1 MGAAFASFLFS
12 CFLTL
17 LIVRYRFIHEKV
29 TADTDFESPQKFH
42 TVAVPRI
49 GGLAIFLALFLG
61 GSVRLISD
69 WASGILLLQILV
81 CCLPAFLSGLTEDL
95 TKRISPLTRLLA
107 CFGSACLAY
116 WVLHATVTSISIS
129 WIDPILSIPLV
140 AAILSCLMIAGLTNS
155 YNIIDGFNGLAC
167 MVGIITLAAIGYV
180 AFRNSDFAF
189 VFIVVAT
196 IGSIMGFFI
205 WNFPR
210 GLIFLGDGGAYLI
223 GFFVGVLSILL
234 IMRNP
239 TVSPWFACLINIY
252 PIFETLFSIW
262 RKKFIKKMS
271 PGMPDGT
278 HLHMLIYG
286 RIARWINPNQSN
298 TFFSGNART
307 SPFLWLLSSLAVFP
321 AAIWWNNTWILE
333 ILTLLFCLTYI
344 YIYRSI
350 VQFKTP
356 RWLKK

>member
-49 GGLAIFLALFLG
+49 GGLAIFLALLLG
-61 GSVRLISD
+61 GGARLISD
-69 WASGILLLQILV
+69 WVSGILLLQILA
-81 CCLPAFLSGLTEDL
+81 CCLPAFLSGLIEDL
-95 TKRISPLTRLLA
+95 TKKISPLTRLLA

-116 WVLHATVTSISIS
+116 WVLHAAVTSISIS

-140 AAILSCLMIAGLTNS
+140 AAIVSCIMIAGLTNS

-167 MVGIITLAAIGYV
+167 MVAIITLTAIGYV
-180 AFRNSDFAF
+180 AFRNNDSAL
-189 VFIVVAT
+189 VFIAVAT
-196 IGSIMGFFI
+196 IGSILGFFI
-205 WNFPR
+205 WNFPK

-223 GFFVGVLSILL
+223 GFWIGVLSILL
-234 IMRNP
+234 VSRNP
-239 TVSPWFACLINIY
+239 AVSPWFACLINIY

-286 RIARWINPNQSN
+286 RIARWINPNQTN
-298 TFFSGNART
+298 TLFTSNART
-307 SPFLWLLSSLAVFP
+307 SPFLWILSSLAVFP
-321 AAIWWNNTWILE
+321 AAIWWKNTLMLE
-333 ILTLLFCLTYI
+333 LCTLIFCLSYV
-344 YIYRSI
+344 YVYRSI
-350 VQFKTP
+350 VLFKIP
-356 RWLKK
+356 RWLK

>member
-1 MGAAFASFLFS
+1 MAAAFAAFLVS
-12 CFLTL
+12 CLLTL
-17 LIVRYRFIHEKV
+17 LIIRYQFIHERFS
-29 TADTDFESPQKFH
+29 ADTDFDSPQKYH

-49 GGLAIFLALFLG
+49 GGSAIFLALLVG
-61 GSVRLISD
+61 GAVRLLSD
-69 WASGILLLQILV
+69 WSSGIFMLEILA
-81 CCLPAFLSGLTEDL
+81 CGLPAFLSGLIEDL
-95 TKRISPLTRLLA
+95 TKRINALTRLTA
-107 CFGSACLAY
+107 CFGSALLAY
-116 WVLHATVTSISIS
+116 WILGTTVSSIAIP
-129 WIDPILSIPLV
+129 WIDPILAMPLI
-140 AAILSCLMIAGLTNS
+140 AATLSCLMIAGLTNS

-180 AFRNSDFAF
+180 AFRNNDHTL
-189 VFIVVAT
+189 VFIVVT
-196 IGSIMGFFI
+196 SIGSILGFFI

-223 GFFVGVLSILL
+223 GFWIGVLSILL

-239 TVSPWFACLINIY
+239 GVSPWFACLINIY

-286 RIARWINPNQSN
+286 RIARWINPYQSN
-298 TFFSGNART
+298 AFFSSNART
-307 SPFLWLLSSLAVFP
+307 SPFLWILSSLAVFP
-321 AAIWWNNTWILE
+321 AAIWWNRTWILE
-333 ILTLLFCLTYI
+333 VLTVLFCIFYI

-350 VQFKTP
+350 VQFKIP
-356 RWLKK
+356 RWLK

>member
-1 MGAAFASFLFS
+1 MAAAFAAFLFS
-12 CFLTL
+12 CLLTIL
-17 LIVRYRFIHEKV
+17 VIRYRFIHEKV
-29 TADTDFESPQKFH
+29 SADTDFDSPQKFH

-49 GGLAIFLALFLG
+49 GGAAIFLALLLG
-61 GSVRLISD
+61 GSVRLIFD
-69 WASGILLLQILV
+69 WSSGILLLQILA
-81 CCLPAFLSGLTEDL
+81 CSLPAFLSGFLEDV
-95 TKRISPLTRLLA
+95 TKHISPLVRLIA
-107 CFGSACLAY
+107 CFGSAMLAY
-116 WVLHATVTSISIS
+116 WFLNTAVTSIAIP
-129 WIDPILSIPLV
+129 WIDPILSLPLV
-140 AAILSCLMIAGLTNS
+140 AGTLSCLMIAGLTNS

-167 MVGIITLAAIGYV
+167 MVAIITLSAIGYV
-180 AFRNSDFAF
+180 AFRNNDSTL

-196 IGSIMGFFI
+196 IGSILGFFI
-205 WNFPR
+205 WNYPR

-223 GFFVGVLSILL
+223 GFWIGVLSILL

-239 TVSPWFACLINIY
+239 AVSPWFACLINIY

-298 TFFSGNART
+298 ALFTSNART
-307 SPFLWLLSSLAVFP
+307 SPFLWILSSLAVFP
-321 AAIWWNNTWILE
+321 AAIWWKSTAILE
-333 ILTLLFCLTYI
+333 LCTLIFCLSYV

-350 VQFKTP
+350 VLFRIP
-356 RWLKK
+356 RWLK

>member
-1 MGAAFASFLFS
+1 MAAAFTAFLFS
-12 CFLTL
+12 CLLTI
-17 LIVRYRFIHEKV
+17 LIIRYRFIHEKIS
-29 TADTDFESPQKFH
+29 TDTDFDSPQKFH

-49 GGLAIFLALFLG
+49 GGSAIFLALLLG

-69 WASGILLLQILV
+69 WSSGILLLQILV
-81 CCLPAFLSGLTEDL
+81 CCLPAFLSGLLEDL
-95 TKRISPLTRLLA
+95 TKRISPLTRLIA
-107 CFGSACLAY
+107 CFGSSILAY
-116 WVLHATVTSISIS
+116 WVLGTSVASISIS
-129 WIDPILSIPLV
+129 WIDPLLALPFV
-140 AAILSCLMIAGLTNS
+140 AATVSCLMIAGLTNS

-167 MVGIITLAAIGYV
+167 MVGIITLSAIGYV
-180 AFRNSDFAF
+180 AFRNNDHTL
-189 VFIVVAT
+189 VFIAVAT
-196 IGSIMGFFI
+196 IGSILGFFT

-223 GFFVGVLSILL
+223 GYWIGVLSILL

-239 TVSPWFACLINIY
+239 AVSPWFACLINIY

-286 RIARWINPNQSN
+286 RIARWINPHQSN
-298 TFFSGNART
+298 SFFSSNART
-307 SPFLWLLSSLAVFP
+307 SPFLWILSSLGVFP
-321 AAIWWNNTWILE
+321 AAIWWQSTWILE
-333 ILTLLFCLTYI
+333 ILTAVFCLFYV

-350 VQFKTP
+350 VQFKIP
-356 RWLKK
+356 RWLK